1 MLRLVRSSRFDVLLS
16 IAEGL
21 RRARIGSPEADRTI
35 HAALDRNG
43 KPLPYTQDEASAR
56 SALPDGFEHR
66 LIAKRAGQVYA
77 ACRRAGLLEGR
88 WHPHYGQWGMTY
100 PLALCGAAMQAHAAA
115 AVATGRERRTLS
127 LPVEH
132 EDSPGNDVQDGTAGL

>member
-1 MLRLVRSSRFDVLLS
+1 MPRLVSSSRFDVLLS

-21 RRARIGSPEADRTI
+21 RRARVGSPEADKTI

-43 KPLPYTQDEASAR
+43 RPLPYTQDEASAR

-77 ACRRAGLLEGR
+77 ACRRMGLYEGR

-115 AVATGRERRTLS
+115 VI
-127 LPVEH
+127 
-132 EDSPGNDVQDGTAGL
+132 TAGGEQHTSSLFGKRPFSEFPSEASCNQK